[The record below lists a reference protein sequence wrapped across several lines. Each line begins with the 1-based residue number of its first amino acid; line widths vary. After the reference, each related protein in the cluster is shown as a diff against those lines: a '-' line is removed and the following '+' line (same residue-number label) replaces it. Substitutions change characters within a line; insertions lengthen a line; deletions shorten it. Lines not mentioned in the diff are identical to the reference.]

1 MMVVE
6 AGHEMMTMAPQA
18 GEGGHG
24 MMTTAQGDGGGS
36 HGMTTAP
43 PQGGGHNMLTEN
55 PQTGQQNVLQSTA
68 QAPHGGM
75 GGMGQATGSP
85 HGEMGP
91 QVNQGQGAVTSKEI
105 NQTIQQ
111 YLEAYAREHFGS
123 MFVPGA
129 PTPTNKTALQSFVD
143 RAVSASLTKYLE
155 GKEDPGPQVTQG
167 HGAVTIEK
175 INQTI
180 QQYLEAYAREHF
192 DSMFV
197 PGAPTPTNK
206 TALQSF
212 VDRAVSASL
221 TKYLEGKEDPGPQ
234 VNQGHGAVT
243 IEKINQTIQQ
253 YLEAYAR
260 EHFGPQVNQGH
271 GAVTSTK
278 INQTIQQYLEAYAR
292 EHFGSMFV
300 PGAPTPNN
308 KTALQSF
315 VDQAVSASLTK
326 YLEGKEDPTPDP
338 GPSGPQGPPGPP
350 GNTGTQGPPGQP
362 GSPGSPGPPG
372 APGRRGLRGPQGR
385 PGPPGTGAQV
395 TQPQVPDSQESKE
408 KGPSFEGFSKP
419 NITLSPPKS
428 YLTTKGETI
437 QLQCYADG
445 TPKPE
450 IIWVKKDSGR
460 ALIGN
465 DLFLKS
471 ALPEDSGDWTCRAS
485 NFMGTDTADVEI
497 TVATEP
503 KFIVPPVPKIT
514 AFTQQVTELKCAVTG
529 SPTPKIE
536 WRRQGNKDLPIGR
549 HYIRKNNLFLRNPIK
564 EDEDIYMCHASTPV
578 GSVMGGT
585 EVTVLTYEP
594 VEITTVPKSFVTVK
608 NFEAPVRVNCSAR
621 GVPRPNITWYKDGVA
636 MPTRIISNGDEVTAE
651 LNLERL
657 RPSDQGDYTC
667 KGVTSLRPD
676 DPFSYTTSIQLKACR
691 ELPQPVDGYKL
702 SDSGRPVVGSIVR
715 FACNPGCMLYGSATR
730 VCGKDGR
737 WSGTQPYCYNVGTVA
752 YECQHYRLLSDGDRN
767 VKSGS
772 LLGKCDNNLAEGW
785 YRFSGSAGVQMPNS
799 CPGAGKCNTQYP
811 GWLFGSHPHKDDGCV
826 SMLVCFGDYI
836 SGCCQYRQ
844 RVLVRNC
851 GGYYVYKLSP
861 TAGCNFRY
869 CGRDAGPTPNTMG
882 GLL

>member
-155 GKEDPGPQVTQG
+155 GKEDP
-167 HGAVTIEK
+167 
-175 INQTI
+175 
-180 QQYLEAYAREHF
+180 
-192 DSMFV
+192 
-197 PGAPTPTNK
+197 
-206 TALQSF
+206 
-212 VDRAVSASL
+212 
-221 TKYLEGKEDPGPQ
+221 
-234 VNQGHGAVT
+234 
-243 IEKINQTIQQ
+243 
-253 YLEAYAR
+253 
-260 EHFGPQVNQGH
+260 GPQVNQGH